1 MKLTIVPV
9 LFFALLACQIR
20 VQADTTGAM
29 QVNIYP
35 AAAITNGAQW
45 ALDDG
50 GWLASGT
57 TVSNLSPGT
66 HSIFFESASG
76 FITPD
81 GQTITVVS
89 GQTTN
94 VTVTYADAPIG
105 NVSVTIVPA
114 GASANGAQWA
124 VDGGVWQASGATV
137 SGLSLGDHSI
147 VYHDAAGFITPD
159 SQTVTV
165 AMGQT
170 TNVTATYTPLGNLT
184 VTIVP
189 AGASANGAQ
198 WLVDSG
204 SWQNSGATVS
214 NLSLGDHTITFL
226 NAANFV
232 TPANQTVTVVSG
244 QTTNVTVTYIPLG
257 NLTVTLNPAA
267 AITNGALWAVDNG
280 LWQASGTTVSN
291 LSTGDHT
298 VIFHDT
304 ASFATPAGQ
313 TVAVVPGQ
321 TTNVTATYT
330 PLENLTVT
338 IVPAAA
344 ITNGAQW
351 GLDNGGWLASGT
363 TVPNLS
369 LGSHSIF
376 FESASGFITPTNQT
390 ITVVPGQST
399 NVTVTYGSI
408 VLLENILAQPGNSFA
423 FNCLVTAG
431 LTFQV
436 QFATNLAQTSWSDL
450 GPSMSATNAMTPFVD
465 TSATNGQRY
474 YRIKILY

>member
-20 VQADTTGAM
+20 VQADTTGAV
-29 QVNIYP
+29 QVNINP

-45 ALDDG
+45 GLDDG

-57 TVSNLSPGT
+57 TVSNLSLGS
-66 HSIFFESASG
+66 HLIFFESASG
-76 FITPD
+76 FITPTN
-81 GQTITVVS
+81 QTITVVS

-94 VTVTYADAPIG
+94 VTVTYAGAPIG

-137 SGLSLGDHSI
+137 AGLNLGDHSI
-147 VYHDAAGFITPD
+147 VYHDAAGFITPA

-165 AMGQT
+165 TM
-170 TNVTATYTPLGNLT
+170 
-184 VTIVP
+184 
-189 AGASANGAQ
+189 
-198 WLVDSG
+198 
-204 SWQNSGATVS
+204 
-214 NLSLGDHTITFL
+214 
-226 NAANFV
+226 
-232 TPANQTVTVVSG
+232 
-244 QTTNVTVTYIPLG
+244 
-257 NLTVTLNPAA
+257 
-267 AITNGALWAVDNG
+267 
-280 LWQASGTTVSN
+280 
-291 LSTGDHT
+291 
-298 VIFHDT
+298 
-304 ASFATPAGQ
+304 
-313 TVAVVPGQ
+313 GQ

-363 TVPNLS
+363 TVSNLS